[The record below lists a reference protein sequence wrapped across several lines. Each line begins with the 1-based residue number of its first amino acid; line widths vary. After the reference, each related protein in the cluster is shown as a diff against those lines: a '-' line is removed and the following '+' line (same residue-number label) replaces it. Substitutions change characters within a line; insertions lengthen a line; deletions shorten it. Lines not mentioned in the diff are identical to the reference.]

1 MKRLY
6 LLAFTLCF
14 AITAIAQK
22 KLNPKIGKNE
32 TEISLFY
39 SEDYRRPDFYSD
51 GIRSMGG
58 EVIYRKS
65 WRKST
70 KIGGGLMLA
79 RNENSYFRLEGH
91 FYGAAFADIA
101 QFLPIGKRQK
111 WSISGQI
118 GHGIYKEEH
127 KFNDSTTKGFIKLTA
142 GMYYSISGS
151 YRMIISKRVLLVI
164 SVFSE
169 FKNFRWIGRGEY
181 YSPPSIETF
190 KEIRK
195 YSGTGVK
202 LGLVF

>member
-39 SEDYRRPDFYSD
+39 SEDYRRPDFISD
-51 GIRSMGG
+51 RIRLRGG
-58 EVIYRKS
+58 EVIYRIS

-79 RNENSYFRLEGH
+79 RNENSYFRVRRT
-91 FYGAAFADIA
+91 FYGAAFADVA

-111 WSISGQI
+111 WNIGGEI
-118 GHGIYKEEH
+118 GHGVYKEEH
-127 KFNDSTTKGFIKLTA
+127 KFDDSTVKGL
-142 GMYYSISGS
+142 Y
-151 YRMIISKRVLLVI
+151 
-164 SVFSE
+164 
-169 FKNFRWIGRGEY
+169 
-181 YSPPSIETF
+181 
-190 KEIRK
+190 
-195 YSGTGVK
+195 
-202 LGLVF
+202 